1 MELRPIGF
9 IRSPF
14 PQKFGIP
21 RQPELAPGA
30 ESVIRLDPEQ
40 IKPECM
46 RGLDEVSHIWVLF
59 HFHGVD
65 PGDWRPTVRPPRLGG
80 NRRLGVFASRSPF
93 RPNPIGMSVVRLLRI
108 HGFDLTVGGGDF
120 LDGTPVL
127 DIKPYV
133 PYADSRPDARPGI
146 GEPPIQPLEVTLSTV
161 AEAELATHSRKDYL
175 RALIEETLRWDP
187 RPAYRQE
194 EADDQRLYATRLLD
208 VDVEWRV
215 IGQTV
220 VVAAIRM

>member
-59 HFHGVD
+59 HFHD
-65 PGDWRPTVRPPRLGG
+65 PKDVA
-80 NRRLGVFASRSPF
+80 ASTHR
-93 RPNPIGMSVVRLLRI
+93 
-108 HGFDLTVGGGDF
+108 HT
-120 LDGTPVL
+120 
-127 DIKPYV
+127 
-133 PYADSRPDARPGI
+133 
-146 GEPPIQPLEVTLSTV
+146 
-161 AEAELATHSRKDYL
+161 AELPAVVNWR
-175 RALIEETLRWDP
+175 EEHTN
-187 RPAYRQE
+187 
-194 EADDQRLYATRLLD
+194 QRLEAVKREAKKD
-208 VDVEWRV
+208 DE
-215 IGQTV
+215 
-220 VVAAIRM
+220 